1 MSEHLTIQ
9 TIAAFQRIQE
19 ALLGKTDDSFEE
31 LISNLN
37 YLLEKAK
44 DIQNITAEINE
55 NWLNITNPNRIFSK

>member
-1 MSEHLTIQ
+1 MSEELTIQ

-19 ALLGKTDDSFEE
+19 ALLGKTEDSFEE

-37 YLLEKAK
+37 YLLNKAK

-55 NWLNITNPNRIFSK
+55 H

>member
-1 MSEHLTIQ
+1 MSEQLTIQ
-9 TIAAFQRIQE
+9 TVAAFQRIQE

-44 DIQNITAEINE
+44 DIKNITAEINE
-55 NWLNITNPNRIFSK
+55 N